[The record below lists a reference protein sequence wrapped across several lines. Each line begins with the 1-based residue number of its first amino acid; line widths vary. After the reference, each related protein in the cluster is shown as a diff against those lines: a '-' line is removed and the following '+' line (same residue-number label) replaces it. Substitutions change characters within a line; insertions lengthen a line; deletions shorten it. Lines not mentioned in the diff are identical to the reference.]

1 MSNSFIK
8 KIDKK
13 YNFKIEY
20 KLIHNK
26 ELLKSRLSEIPKSSG
41 CYLFKDI
48 DNNLLYIGKSK
59 KLRSRVSSYFNNF
72 ADLTPRLSLMV
83 RQITE
88 IEIIITDSEYEAL
101 NLESNLIKTNKPYFN
116 ILLKD
121 DKKYPYLCITWSEKY
136 PRIFI
141 TRRRRNRNNLDRYY
155 GPYVDVGL
163 LRRTLFTI
171 KKIFPLRQR
180 PRPVYKDRTCLNYS
194 IGRCP
199 GVCQEIISSDDY
211 KKIMKQVSMI
221 FQGRNDDLELFLQ
234 KKMSQFSDD
243 LDYENAAKIRDQITG
258 LRLLTESQKISI
270 PDSSINRDIFGIVS
284 EKNVA
289 SIQIFQMRSGKL
301 IGRIGY
307 SQKLNNEDE
316 NLILQRVLEEHYM
329 NVEGVEIPSEILMQY
344 NLPKQKTLEDWLTQ
358 LRKNKVKIIIPKRN
372 KKHETVE
379 MVLKNAKLELDRIL
393 NGIQDNESAVEDL
406 TQILEL
412 SEQPK
417 RIEGYDISHIQ
428 GSDPVASQV
437 VFIDGIPS
445 KQHYR
450 KYKIKDPNVFIGHSD
465 DFASIYEVI
474 YRRFRKWSR
483 FKESGGDFSILND
496 KSNSKLDNE
505 LLSDWPDL
513 IMIDGGKGQLN
524 AAIKALKELNLEEE
538 VAICSLAKK
547 NEEIFI
553 PGFTKSL
560 DTDENQKGVLL
571 LRRLRDEAHRFA
583 LSFHR
588 DKRSKRMNRSQLSQ
602 ISGLGPS
609 RIRELLEHFKS
620 IDAIRIASKE
630 ELSKVKGLGKNSV
643 NDIYAVSYTHLTLPT
658 SDLV

>member
-1 MSNSFIK
+1 MSNSSIET
-8 KIDKK
+8 IDNK

-20 KLIHNK
+20 KLINNK
-26 ELLKSRLSEIPKSSG
+26 DLLKSRLSEIPKSSG

-72 ADLTPRLSLMV
+72 SDLTPRLSLMV

-88 IEIIITDSEYEAL
+88 IEIIVTDSEYEAL

-163 LRRTLFTI
+163 LRKTLFTI

-199 GVCQEIISSDDY
+199 GVCQEVISSEDY

-221 FQGRNDDLELFLQ
+221 FQGRNDDLEIFLQ
-234 KKMSQFSDD
+234 KKMLQFSND
-243 LDYENAAKIRDQITG
+243 LDYENAAKIRDQISG
-258 LRLLTESQKISI
+258 LKLLTESQKISI

-307 SQKLNNEDE
+307 SLKFNNENE

-329 NVEGVEIPSEILMQY
+329 NVEGVEIPSEILIQY
-344 NLPKQKTLEDWLTQ
+344 NLPKQATIEDWLTE
-358 LRKNKVKIIIPKRN
+358 LRKKKVKILIPKRN

-393 NGIQDNESAVEDL
+393 NGIQDNESSIEDL
-406 TQILEL
+406 AQILEL

-450 KYKIKDPNVFIGHSD
+450 KYKIKDPNVFVGHSD

-474 YRRFRKWSR
+474 HRRFKKWSR
-483 FKESGGDFSILND
+483 FKKSGGDFSILND
-496 KSNSKLDNE
+496 KTNSKLDNE

-538 VAICSLAKK
+538 VTICSLAKK

-571 LRRLRDEAHRFA
+571 LRRVRDEAHRFA

-602 ISGLGPS
+602 IVGLGPS
-609 RIRELLEHFKS
+609 RIKELLEHFKS

-630 ELSKVKGLGKNSV
+630 ELSKVKGLGKNTA
-643 NDIYAVSYTHLTLPT
+643 DEIYDYFHEI
-658 SDLV
+658 

>member
-1 MSNSFIK
+1 MSNSSIE
-8 KIDKK
+8 KIDNK

-20 KLIHNK
+20 KLINNK

-59 KLRSRVSSYFNNF
+59 KLRSRVSSYFNNYS
-72 ADLTPRLSLMV
+72 DLTPRLSLMV

-88 IEIIITDSEYEAL
+88 IEIIVTDSEYEAL

-199 GVCQEIISSDDY
+199 GVCQEVISSDDY

-221 FQGRNDDLELFLQ
+221 FQGRNDDLEIFLQ
-234 KKMSQFSDD
+234 KKMLQFSND
-243 LDYENAAKIRDQITG
+243 LDYENAAKIRDQISG
-258 LRLLTESQKISI
+258 LKLLTESQKISI

-316 NLILQRVLEEHYM
+316 NLILQKILEEHYM
-329 NVEGVEIPSEILMQY
+329 NVEPVEIPSEILIQY
-344 NLPKQKTLEDWLTQ
+344 NLPKQATIEDWLTE
-358 LRKNKVKIIIPKRN
+358 LRKKKVKILIPKRN

-379 MVLKNAKLELDRIL
+379 MVLKNAKLELDRII
-393 NGIQDNESAVEDL
+393 NGIQDNESSIEDL
-406 TQILEL
+406 AQILEL

-437 VFIDGIPS
+437 VFIDGVPS

-474 YRRFRKWSR
+474 HRRFKKWSR
-483 FKESGGDFSILND
+483 FKKSGGDFSILND
-496 KSNSKLDNE
+496 KTNSKLDNE

-538 VAICSLAKK
+538 VTICSLAKK

-571 LRRLRDEAHRFA
+571 LRRVRDEAHRFA

-630 ELSKVKGLGKNSV
+630 DLSKVKGLGKNSV
-643 NDIYAVSYTHLTLPT
+643 NDIYEYFNEL
-658 SDLV
+658 

>member
-1 MSNSFIK
+1 MSNSSIE
-8 KIDKK
+8 KIDNK

-20 KLIHNK
+20 KLINNK

-59 KLRSRVSSYFNNF
+59 NLRSRVSSYFNNYS
-72 ADLTPRLSLMV
+72 DLTPRLSLMV

-88 IEIIITDSEYEAL
+88 IEIIVTDSEYEAL

-199 GVCQEIISSDDY
+199 GVCQEVISSDDY

-221 FQGRNDDLELFLQ
+221 FQGRNDDLEIFLQ
-234 KKMSQFSDD
+234 KKMLQFSND
-243 LDYENAAKIRDQITG
+243 LDYENAAKIRDQISG
-258 LRLLTESQKISI
+258 LKLLTESQKISI

-316 NLILQRVLEEHYM
+316 NLILQKILEEHYM
-329 NVEGVEIPSEILMQY
+329 NVEPVEIPSEILIQY
-344 NLPKQKTLEDWLTQ
+344 NLPKQATIEDWLTE
-358 LRKNKVKIIIPKRN
+358 LRKKKVKILIPKRN

-393 NGIQDNESAVEDL
+393 NGIQDNESSIEDL
-406 TQILEL
+406 AQILEL

-450 KYKIKDPNVFIGHSD
+450 KYKIKDPNVFVGHSD

-474 YRRFRKWSR
+474 HRRFKKWSR
-483 FKESGGDFSILND
+483 FKKSGGDFSILNN
-496 KSNSKLDNE
+496 KTNSKLDNE

-538 VAICSLAKK
+538 VTICSLAKK

-571 LRRLRDEAHRFA
+571 LRRVRDEAHRFA

-630 ELSKVKGLGKNSV
+630 DLSKVKGLGKNSV
-643 NDIYAVSYTHLTLPT
+643 NDIYEYFNEL
-658 SDLV
+658 

>member
-1 MSNSFIK
+1 MSNSSIE
-8 KIDKK
+8 KIDNK

-20 KLIHNK
+20 KLINNK

-59 KLRSRVSSYFNNF
+59 KLRSRVSSYFNNYS
-72 ADLTPRLSLMV
+72 DLTPRLSLMV

-88 IEIIITDSEYEAL
+88 IEIIVTDSEYEAL

-199 GVCQEIISSDDY
+199 GVCQEVISSDDY

-221 FQGRNDDLELFLQ
+221 FQGRNDDLEIFLQ
-234 KKMSQFSDD
+234 KKMLQFSND
-243 LDYENAAKIRDQITG
+243 LDYENAAKIRDQISG
-258 LRLLTESQKISI
+258 LKLLTESQKISI

-316 NLILQRVLEEHYM
+316 NLILQKILEEHYM
-329 NVEGVEIPSEILMQY
+329 NVEAVEIPSEILIQY
-344 NLPKQKTLEDWLTQ
+344 NLPKQATIEDWLTE
-358 LRKNKVKIIIPKRN
+358 LRKKKVKILIPKRN

-393 NGIQDNESAVEDL
+393 NGIQDNESSIEDL

-428 GSDPVASQV
+428 GTDPVASQV

-450 KYKIKDPNVFIGHSD
+450 KYKIKDPNIFIGHSD

-474 YRRFRKWSR
+474 HRRFRKWSR
-483 FKESGGDFSILND
+483 FKKSGGDFSILND
-496 KSNSKLDNE
+496 KTNSKLDNE

-538 VAICSLAKK
+538 VTICSLAKK

-571 LRRLRDEAHRFA
+571 LRRVRDEAHRFA

-630 ELSKVKGLGKNSV
+630 DLSKVKGLGKNSV
-643 NDIYAVSYTHLTLPT
+643 NDIYEYFNEL
-658 SDLV
+658 

>member
-1 MSNSFIK
+1 MSNSSIE
-8 KIDKK
+8 KINNK

-20 KLIHNK
+20 KLINNK

-59 KLRSRVSSYFNNF
+59 KLRSRVSSYFNNYS
-72 ADLTPRLSLMV
+72 DLTPRLSLMV

-88 IEIIITDSEYEAL
+88 IEIIVTDSEYEAL

-199 GVCQEIISSDDY
+199 GVCQEVISSDDY

-221 FQGRNDDLELFLQ
+221 FQGRNDDLEIFLQ
-234 KKMSQFSDD
+234 KKMLQFSND
-243 LDYENAAKIRDQITG
+243 LDYENAAKIRDQISG
-258 LRLLTESQKISI
+258 LKLLTESQKISI

-329 NVEGVEIPSEILMQY
+329 NVEGVEIPSEILIQY
-344 NLPKQKTLEDWLTQ
+344 NLPKQTTIEDWLTE
-358 LRKNKVKIIIPKRN
+358 LRKKKVKILIPKRN

-393 NGIQDNESAVEDL
+393 NGIQDNESSIEDL
-406 TQILEL
+406 AQILEL

-450 KYKIKDPNVFIGHSD
+450 KYKIKDPNVFVGHSD

-474 YRRFRKWSR
+474 HRRFKKWSR
-483 FKESGGDFSILND
+483 FKKSGGDFSILND
-496 KSNSKLDNE
+496 KTNSKLDNE

-538 VAICSLAKK
+538 VTICSLAKK

-571 LRRLRDEAHRFA
+571 LRRVRDEAHRFA

-630 ELSKVKGLGKNSV
+630 DLSKVKGLGKNSV
-643 NDIYAVSYTHLTLPT
+643 NDIYEYFNEL
-658 SDLV
+658 

>member
-1 MSNSFIK
+1 MSNSSNEK
-8 KIDKK
+8 KDNK

-20 KLIHNK
+20 KLINNK

-59 KLRSRVSSYFNNF
+59 KLRSRVSSYFNNYS
-72 ADLTPRLSLMV
+72 DLTPRLSLMV

-88 IEIIITDSEYEAL
+88 IEIIVTDSEYEAL

-199 GVCQEIISSDDY
+199 GVCQEVISSDDY

-221 FQGRNDDLELFLQ
+221 FQGRNDDLEIFLQ
-234 KKMSQFSDD
+234 KKMLQFSND
-243 LDYENAAKIRDQITG
+243 LDYENAAKIRDQISG
-258 LRLLTESQKISI
+258 LKLLTESQKISI

-316 NLILQRVLEEHYM
+316 NLILQKILEEHYM
-329 NVEGVEIPSEILMQY
+329 NVEPVEIPSEILIQY
-344 NLPKQKTLEDWLTQ
+344 NLPKQATIEDWLTE
-358 LRKNKVKIIIPKRN
+358 LRKKKVKILIPKRN

-393 NGIQDNESAVEDL
+393 NGIQDNESSIEDL
-406 TQILEL
+406 AQILEL

-474 YRRFRKWSR
+474 HRRFKKWSI
-483 FKESGGDFSILND
+483 FKKSGGDFSILND
-496 KSNSKLDNE
+496 KTNSKLDNE

-538 VAICSLAKK
+538 VTICSLAKK

-571 LRRLRDEAHRFA
+571 LRRVRDEAHRFA

-630 ELSKVKGLGKNSV
+630 DLSKVKGLGKNSV
-643 NDIYAVSYTHLTLPT
+643 NDIYEYFNEL
-658 SDLV
+658 

>member
-1 MSNSFIK
+1 MSNFSIET
-8 KIDKK
+8 INNK

-20 KLIHNK
+20 KLINNK

-59 KLRSRVSSYFNNF
+59 KLRSRVSSYFNNYS
-72 ADLTPRLSLMV
+72 DLTPRLSLMV

-88 IEIIITDSEYEAL
+88 IEIIVTDSEYEAL

-199 GVCQEIISSDDY
+199 GVCQEVISSDDY

-221 FQGRNDDLELFLQ
+221 FQGRNDDLEIFLQ
-234 KKMSQFSDD
+234 KKMLQFSND
-243 LDYENAAKIRDQITG
+243 LDYENAAKIRDQISG
-258 LRLLTESQKISI
+258 LKLLTESQKISI

-316 NLILQRVLEEHYM
+316 NLILQKILEEHYM
-329 NVEGVEIPSEILMQY
+329 NVEPVEIPSEILIQY
-344 NLPKQKTLEDWLTQ
+344 NLPKQATIEDWLTE
-358 LRKNKVKIIIPKRN
+358 LRKKKVKILIPKRN

-393 NGIQDNESAVEDL
+393 NGIQDNESSIEDL
-406 TQILEL
+406 AQILEL

-474 YRRFRKWSR
+474 HRRFKKWSR
-483 FKESGGDFSILND
+483 FKKSGGDFSILND
-496 KSNSKLDNE
+496 KTNSKLDNE

-538 VAICSLAKK
+538 VTICSLAKK

-571 LRRLRDEAHRFA
+571 LRRVRDEAHRFA

-630 ELSKVKGLGKNSV
+630 DLSKVKGLGKNSV
-643 NDIYAVSYTHLTLPT
+643 NDIYEYFNEL
-658 SDLV
+658 

>member
-1 MSNSFIK
+1 MSNSSIET
-8 KIDKK
+8 IDNK

-20 KLIHNK
+20 KLINNK
-26 ELLKSRLSEIPKSSG
+26 ELLKSRLSEIPKLSG

-72 ADLTPRLSLMV
+72 SDLTPRLSLMV

-88 IEIIITDSEYEAL
+88 IEIIVTDSEYEAL

-199 GVCQEIISSDDY
+199 GVCQEVISSDDY

-221 FQGRNDDLELFLQ
+221 FQGRNVDLEIFLQ
-234 KKMSQFSDD
+234 KKMLQFSND
-243 LDYENAAKIRDQITG
+243 LDYENAAKIRDQISG
-258 LRLLTESQKISI
+258 LKLLTESQKISI

-316 NLILQRVLEEHYM
+316 NLILQKILEEHYM
-329 NVEGVEIPSEILMQY
+329 NVEAVEIPSEILIQY
-344 NLPKQKTLEDWLTQ
+344 NLPKQATIEDWLTE
-358 LRKNKVKIIIPKRN
+358 LRKKKVKILIPKRN

-393 NGIQDNESAVEDL
+393 NGIQDNESSIEDL
-406 TQILEL
+406 AQILEL

-450 KYKIKDPNVFIGHSD
+450 KYKIKDPNVFVGHSD

-474 YRRFRKWSR
+474 HRRFKKWSR
-483 FKESGGDFSILND
+483 FKNSGGDFSILND
-496 KSNSKLDNE
+496 KTNSKLDNE

-538 VAICSLAKK
+538 VTICSLAKK

-560 DTDENQKGVLL
+560 ETDENQKGVLL
-571 LRRLRDEAHRFA
+571 LRRVRDEAHRFA

-630 ELSKVKGLGKNSV
+630 DLSKVKGLGKNSV
-643 NDIYAVSYTHLTLPT
+643 NDIYEYFNEL
-658 SDLV
+658 

>member
-1 MSNSFIK
+1 MSNSSIE
-8 KIDKK
+8 KINNK

-20 KLIHNK
+20 KLINNK

-72 ADLTPRLSLMV
+72 SDLTPRLSLMV

-88 IEIIITDSEYEAL
+88 IEIIVTDSEYEAL
-101 NLESNLIKTNKPYFN
+101 NLESNLIKTYKPYFN

-199 GVCQEIISSDDY
+199 GVCQEVISSDDY

-221 FQGRNDDLELFLQ
+221 FQGRNDDLEIFLQ
-234 KKMSQFSDD
+234 KKMLQFSND
-243 LDYENAAKIRDQITG
+243 LDYENAAKIRDQISG
-258 LRLLTESQKISI
+258 LKLLTESQKISI

-316 NLILQRVLEEHYM
+316 NLILQKILEEHYM
-329 NVEGVEIPSEILMQY
+329 NVEPVEIPSEILIQY
-344 NLPKQKTLEDWLTQ
+344 NLPKQATIEDWLTE
-358 LRKNKVKIIIPKRN
+358 LRKKKVKILIPKRN

-393 NGIQDNESAVEDL
+393 NGIQDNESSIEDL
-406 TQILEL
+406 AQILEL

-445 KQHYR
+445 KQDYR
-450 KYKIKDPNVFIGHSD
+450 KYKIKDPNVFVGHSD

-474 YRRFRKWSR
+474 HRRFKKWSR
-483 FKESGGDFSILND
+483 FKKSGGDFSILND
-496 KSNSKLDNE
+496 KTNSKLDNE

-538 VAICSLAKK
+538 VTICSLAKK

-571 LRRLRDEAHRFA
+571 LRRVRDEAHRFA

-630 ELSKVKGLGKNSV
+630 DLSKVKGLGKNSV
-643 NDIYAVSYTHLTLPT
+643 NDIYEYFNEL
-658 SDLV
+658 

>member
-1 MSNSFIK
+1 MTNPSTKVSTK
-8 KIDKK
+8 VLDKK

-20 KLIHNK
+20 KLIKNK
-26 ELLKSRLSEIPKSSG
+26 DLLKSRLSEIPKSSG

-59 KLRSRVSSYFNNF
+59 TLRNRVSSYFNNY
-72 ADLTPRLSLMV
+72 AELSPRLSLMV

-88 IEIIITDSEYEAL
+88 IEIIVTDSEYEAL

-121 DKKYPYLCITWSEKY
+121 DKKYPYLCITWSEQY

-141 TRRRRNRNNLDRYY
+141 TRKRRNRNNFDRYY

-163 LRRTLFTI
+163 LRKTLFII

-199 GVCQEIISSDDY
+199 GVCQEIISSEDY
-211 KKIMKQVSMI
+211 KKTMKQVSMI
-221 FQGRNDDLELFLQ
+221 FQGRNDDLEVFLER
-234 KKMSQFSDD
+234 KMNQYSND
-243 LDYENAAKIRDQITG
+243 LEFENAAKIRDQISG
-258 LRLLTESQKISI
+258 LKLLTESQKISI

-284 EKNVA
+284 ENNIS

-307 SQKLNNEDE
+307 TQKIDNCDE
-316 NLILQRVLEEHYM
+316 AEILQRVLEEHYI
-329 NVEGVEIPSEILMQY
+329 NVEGVEIPSEILLQF
-344 NLPKQKTLEDWLTQ
+344 NLPKHNTIEEWLSELRQK
-358 LRKNKVKIIIPKRN
+358 KVKLIIPKRN
-372 KKHETVE
+372 KKFETVE
-379 MVLKNAKLELDRIL
+379 MVLKNAKLELERIL
-393 NGIQDNESAVEDL
+393 NGIQDNESAIEDL

-412 SEQPK
+412 TNQPR

-428 GSDPVASQV
+428 GTDPVASQV

-445 KQHYR
+445 KQNYR
-450 KYKIKDPNVFIGHSD
+450 KYKIKDPNIFIGHSD

-474 YRRFRKWSR
+474 YRRFKKWSK
-483 FKESGGDFSILND
+483 FKIEGGDISSLQDKKKSTLEND
-496 KSNSKLDNE
+496 
-505 LLSDWPDL
+505 LLTDWPDL

-524 AAIKALKELNLEEE
+524 AALKALTQLDLHEE
-538 VAICSLAKK
+538 VNICSLAKK

-553 PGFTKSL
+553 PGFSKSL
-560 DTDENQKGVLL
+560 DTDQNQKGLLL
-571 LRRLRDEAHRFA
+571 LRRVRDEAHRFA

-588 DKRSKRMNRSQLSQ
+588 NKRSTRMNRSQLSQ
-602 ISGLGPS
+602 IPGLGPS
-609 RIRELLEHFKS
+609 RIKDLLEHFNS
-620 IDAIRIASKE
+620 IDAIRIASRE
-630 ELSKVKGLGKNSV
+630 ELSKVKGLGMHSA
-643 NDIYAVSYTHLTLPT
+643 NDIYNYFNEL
-658 SDLV
+658 

>member
-1 MSNSFIK
+1 MSNSSIE
-8 KIDKK
+8 KINNK

-20 KLIHNK
+20 KLINNK

-59 KLRSRVSSYFNNF
+59 KLRSRVSSYFNNYS
-72 ADLTPRLSLMV
+72 DLTPRLSLMV

-88 IEIIITDSEYEAL
+88 IEIIVTDSEYEAL

-180 PRPVYKDRTCLNYS
+180 PRPVYKDKTCLNYS

-199 GVCQEIISSDDY
+199 GVCQEVISSDDY

-221 FQGRNDDLELFLQ
+221 FQGRNDDLEIFLQ
-234 KKMSQFSDD
+234 KKMLQFSND
-243 LDYENAAKIRDQITG
+243 LDYENAAKIRDQISG
-258 LRLLTESQKISI
+258 LKLLTESQKISI

-316 NLILQRVLEEHYM
+316 NLILQKILEEHYM
-329 NVEGVEIPSEILMQY
+329 NVEPVEIPSEILIQY
-344 NLPKQKTLEDWLTQ
+344 NLPKQATIEDWLTE
-358 LRKNKVKIIIPKRN
+358 LRKKKVKIIIPKRN

-393 NGIQDNESAVEDL
+393 NGIQDNESSIEDL
-406 TQILEL
+406 AQILEL

-450 KYKIKDPNVFIGHSD
+450 KYKIKDPNVFVGHSD

-474 YRRFRKWSR
+474 HRRFKKWSR
-483 FKESGGDFSILND
+483 FKKSGGDFSILND
-496 KSNSKLDNE
+496 KTNSKLDNE

-538 VAICSLAKK
+538 VTICSLAKK

-571 LRRLRDEAHRFA
+571 LRRVRDEAHRFA

-630 ELSKVKGLGKNSV
+630 DLSKVKGLGKNSV
-643 NDIYAVSYTHLTLPT
+643 NDIYEYFNEL
-658 SDLV
+658 

>member
-1 MSNSFIK
+1 MSNSSIE
-8 KIDKK
+8 KINNK

-20 KLIHNK
+20 KLINNK

-59 KLRSRVSSYFNNF
+59 KLRSRVSSYFNNYS
-72 ADLTPRLSLMV
+72 DLTPRLSLMV

-88 IEIIITDSEYEAL
+88 IEIIVTDSEYEAL

-199 GVCQEIISSDDY
+199 GVCQEVISSDDY

-221 FQGRNDDLELFLQ
+221 FQGRNDDLEIFLQ
-234 KKMSQFSDD
+234 KKMLQFSND
-243 LDYENAAKIRDQITG
+243 LDYENAAKIRDQISG
-258 LRLLTESQKISI
+258 LKLLTESQKISI

-316 NLILQRVLEEHYM
+316 NLILQKILEEHYM
-329 NVEGVEIPSEILMQY
+329 NVEPVEIPSEILIQY
-344 NLPKQKTLEDWLTQ
+344 NLPKQATIEDWLTE
-358 LRKNKVKIIIPKRN
+358 LRKKKVKILIPKRN

-379 MVLKNAKLELDRIL
+379 MVLKNAKLELDRII
-393 NGIQDNESAVEDL
+393 NGIQDNESSIEDL
-406 TQILEL
+406 AQILEL

-437 VFIDGIPS
+437 VFIDGVPS

-474 YRRFRKWSR
+474 QRRFKKWSR

-496 KSNSKLDNE
+496 KTNSKLDNE

-538 VAICSLAKK
+538 VTICSLAKK

-571 LRRLRDEAHRFA
+571 LRRVRDEAHRFA

-630 ELSKVKGLGKNSV
+630 DLSKVKGLGKNSV
-643 NDIYAVSYTHLTLPT
+643 NDIYEYFNEL
-658 SDLV
+658 

>member
-1 MSNSFIK
+1 MSNSSIE
-8 KIDKK
+8 KINNN

-20 KLIHNK
+20 KLINNK

-59 KLRSRVSSYFNNF
+59 KLRSRVSSYFNNYS
-72 ADLTPRLSLMV
+72 DLTPRLSLMV

-88 IEIIITDSEYEAL
+88 IEIIVTDSEYEAL

-155 GPYVDVGL
+155 GPYVDVGV
-163 LRRTLFTI
+163 LRRTLFSI

-199 GVCQEIISSDDY
+199 GVCQEVISSDDY

-221 FQGRNDDLELFLQ
+221 FQGRNDDLEIFLQ
-234 KKMSQFSDD
+234 KKMLQFSNE
-243 LDYENAAKIRDQITG
+243 LDYENAAKIRDQISG
-258 LRLLTESQKISI
+258 LKLLTESQKISI

-307 SQKLNNEDE
+307 SQILNNEDE
-316 NLILQRVLEEHYM
+316 NLILQKILEEHYM
-329 NVEGVEIPSEILMQY
+329 NVEAVEIPSEILIQY
-344 NLPKQKTLEDWLTQ
+344 NLPKQATIEDWLTE
-358 LRKNKVKIIIPKRN
+358 LRKKKVKILIPKRN

-393 NGIQDNESAVEDL
+393 NGIQDNESSIEDL
-406 TQILEL
+406 AQILEL

-450 KYKIKDPNVFIGHSD
+450 KYKIKDPNVFVGHSD

-474 YRRFRKWSR
+474 HRRFKKWSI
-483 FKESGGDFSILND
+483 FKKSGGNFSILND
-496 KSNSKLDNE
+496 KTNSKLDNE

-538 VAICSLAKK
+538 VTICSLAKK
-547 NEEIFI
+547 NEEICI

-571 LRRLRDEAHRFA
+571 LRRIRDEAHRFA

-630 ELSKVKGLGKNSV
+630 DLSKVKGLGKNSA
-643 NDIYAVSYTHLTLPT
+643 NDIYEYFNEL
-658 SDLV
+658 

>member
-1 MSNSFIK
+1 MSNSSIET
-8 KIDKK
+8 IDNK

-20 KLIHNK
+20 KLINNK

-72 ADLTPRLSLMV
+72 SDLTPRLSLMV

-88 IEIIITDSEYEAL
+88 IEIIVTDSEYEAL

-199 GVCQEIISSDDY
+199 GVCQEVISSDDY

-221 FQGRNDDLELFLQ
+221 FQGRNDDLEIFLQ
-234 KKMSQFSDD
+234 KKMLQFSND
-243 LDYENAAKIRDQITG
+243 LDYENAAKIRDQISG
-258 LRLLTESQKISI
+258 LKLLTESQKISI

-301 IGRIGY
+301 IGRIAY

-316 NLILQRVLEEHYM
+316 DLILQKILEEHYM
-329 NVEGVEIPSEILMQY
+329 NVEAVEIPSEILIQY
-344 NLPKQKTLEDWLTQ
+344 NLPKQATIEDWLTE
-358 LRKNKVKIIIPKRN
+358 LRKKKVKILIPKRN

-393 NGIQDNESAVEDL
+393 NGIQDNESSIEDL
-406 TQILEL
+406 AQILEL

-445 KQHYR
+445 KHHYR
-450 KYKIKDPNVFIGHSD
+450 KYKIKDPNVFVGHSD

-474 YRRFRKWSR
+474 HRRFKKWSR
-483 FKESGGDFSILND
+483 FKKSGGDFSILND
-496 KSNSKLDNE
+496 KTNSKLDNE

-538 VAICSLAKK
+538 VTICSLAKK

-571 LRRLRDEAHRFA
+571 LRRVRDEAHRFA

-609 RIRELLEHFKS
+609 RIRELLKHFKS
-620 IDAIRIASKE
+620 IEAIRIASKE
-630 ELSKVKGLGKNSV
+630 DLSKVKGLGKNSV
-643 NDIYAVSYTHLTLPT
+643 NDIYEYFNEL
-658 SDLV
+658 

>member
-1 MSNSFIK
+1 MSNFSIETLNN
-8 KIDKK
+8 K

-20 KLIHNK
+20 KLINNK

-59 KLRSRVSSYFNNF
+59 KLRSRVSSYFNNYS
-72 ADLTPRLSLMV
+72 DLTPRLSLMV

-88 IEIIITDSEYEAL
+88 IEIIVTDSEYEAL

-199 GVCQEIISSDDY
+199 GVCQEVISSDDY

-221 FQGRNDDLELFLQ
+221 FQGRNDDLEIFLQ
-234 KKMSQFSDD
+234 KKMLQFSND
-243 LDYENAAKIRDQITG
+243 LDYENAAKIRDQISG
-258 LRLLTESQKISI
+258 LKLLTESQKISI

-316 NLILQRVLEEHYM
+316 NLILQKILEEHYM
-329 NVEGVEIPSEILMQY
+329 NVEPVEIPSEILIQY
-344 NLPKQKTLEDWLTQ
+344 NLPKQATIEDWLTE
-358 LRKNKVKIIIPKRN
+358 LRKKKVKILIPKRN

-393 NGIQDNESAVEDL
+393 NGIQDNESSIEDL
-406 TQILEL
+406 AQILEL

-450 KYKIKDPNVFIGHSD
+450 KYKIKDPNVFVGHSD

-474 YRRFRKWSR
+474 HRRFKKWSR
-483 FKESGGDFSILND
+483 FKKSGGDFSILND
-496 KSNSKLDNE
+496 KTNSKLDNE

-538 VAICSLAKK
+538 VTICSLAKK

-571 LRRLRDEAHRFA
+571 LRRVRDEAHRFA

-630 ELSKVKGLGKNSV
+630 DLSKVKGLGKNSV
-643 NDIYAVSYTHLTLPT
+643 NDIYEYFNEL
-658 SDLV
+658 

>member
-1 MSNSFIK
+1 MSNSSIE
-8 KIDKK
+8 KINNK

-20 KLIHNK
+20 KLINNK

-59 KLRSRVSSYFNNF
+59 KLRSRVSSYFNNYS
-72 ADLTPRLSLMV
+72 DLTPRLSLMV

-88 IEIIITDSEYEAL
+88 IEIIVTDSEYEAL

-199 GVCQEIISSDDY
+199 GVCQEVISSDDY

-221 FQGRNDDLELFLQ
+221 FQGRNDDLEIFLQ
-234 KKMSQFSDD
+234 KKMLQFSND
-243 LDYENAAKIRDQITG
+243 LDYENAAKIRDQISG
-258 LRLLTESQKISI
+258 LKLLTESQKISI

-316 NLILQRVLEEHYM
+316 NLILQKILEEHYM
-329 NVEGVEIPSEILMQY
+329 NVEPVEIPSEILIQY
-344 NLPKQKTLEDWLTQ
+344 NLPKQATIEDWLTD
-358 LRKNKVKIIIPKRN
+358 LRKKKVKILIPKRN

-393 NGIQDNESAVEDL
+393 NGIQDNESSIEDL
-406 TQILEL
+406 AQILEL

-474 YRRFRKWSR
+474 HRRFKKWSR
-483 FKESGGDFSILND
+483 FKKSGGDFSILND
-496 KSNSKLDNE
+496 KTNSKLDNE

-538 VAICSLAKK
+538 VTICSLAKK

-571 LRRLRDEAHRFA
+571 LRRVRDEAHRFA

-630 ELSKVKGLGKNSV
+630 DLSKVKGLGKNSV
-643 NDIYAVSYTHLTLPT
+643 NDIYEYFNEL
-658 SDLV
+658 

>member
-1 MSNSFIK
+1 MSNSSIE
-8 KIDKK
+8 KINNK

-20 KLIHNK
+20 KLINNQ

-59 KLRSRVSSYFNNF
+59 KLRSRVSSYFNNYS
-72 ADLTPRLSLMV
+72 DLTPRLSLMV

-88 IEIIITDSEYEAL
+88 IEIIVTDSEYEAL

-199 GVCQEIISSDDY
+199 GVCQEVISSDDY

-221 FQGRNDDLELFLQ
+221 FQGRNDDLEIFLQ
-234 KKMSQFSDD
+234 KKMLQFSND
-243 LDYENAAKIRDQITG
+243 LDYENAAKIRDQISG
-258 LRLLTESQKISI
+258 LKLLTESQKISI

-316 NLILQRVLEEHYM
+316 NLILQKILEEHYM
-329 NVEGVEIPSEILMQY
+329 NVEPVEIPSEILIQY
-344 NLPKQKTLEDWLTQ
+344 NLPKQATIEDWLTE
-358 LRKNKVKIIIPKRN
+358 LRKKKVKILIPKRN

-393 NGIQDNESAVEDL
+393 NGIQDNESSIEDL
-406 TQILEL
+406 AQILEL

-450 KYKIKDPNVFIGHSD
+450 KYKIKDPNVFVGHSD

-474 YRRFRKWSR
+474 HRRFKKWSR
-483 FKESGGDFSILND
+483 FKKSGGDFSILND
-496 KSNSKLDNE
+496 KTNSKLDNE

-538 VAICSLAKK
+538 VTICSLAKK

-571 LRRLRDEAHRFA
+571 LRRVRDEAHRFA

-630 ELSKVKGLGKNSV
+630 DLSKVKGLGKNSV
-643 NDIYAVSYTHLTLPT
+643 NDIYEYFNEL
-658 SDLV
+658 

>member
-1 MSNSFIK
+1 MSNSSIE
-8 KIDKK
+8 KINNK

-20 KLIHNK
+20 KLINNK

-59 KLRSRVSSYFNNF
+59 KLRSRVSSYFNNYS
-72 ADLTPRLSLMV
+72 DLTPRLNLMV

-88 IEIIITDSEYEAL
+88 IEIIVTDSEYEAL

-180 PRPVYKDRTCLNYS
+180 PRPVYNDRTCLNYS

-199 GVCQEIISSDDY
+199 GVCQEVISSDDY

-221 FQGRNDDLELFLQ
+221 FQGRNDDLEIFLQ
-234 KKMSQFSDD
+234 KKMLQFSND
-243 LDYENAAKIRDQITG
+243 LDYENAAKIRDQISG
-258 LRLLTESQKISI
+258 LKLLTESQKISI

-316 NLILQRVLEEHYM
+316 NLILQKILEEHYM
-329 NVEGVEIPSEILMQY
+329 NVEPVEIPSEILIQY
-344 NLPKQKTLEDWLTQ
+344 NLPKQLTIEDWLTE
-358 LRKNKVKIIIPKRN
+358 LRKKKVKILIPKRN

-393 NGIQDNESAVEDL
+393 NGIQDNESSIEDL
-406 TQILEL
+406 AQILEL

-437 VFIDGIPS
+437 VFIDGMPS

-450 KYKIKDPNVFIGHSD
+450 KYKIKDPNVVIGHSD

-474 YRRFRKWSR
+474 HRRFKKWSR
-483 FKESGGDFSILND
+483 FKKSGGDFSILND
-496 KSNSKLDNE
+496 KTNSKLDNE

-538 VAICSLAKK
+538 VTICSLAKK

-571 LRRLRDEAHRFA
+571 LRRVRDEAHRFA

-630 ELSKVKGLGKNSV
+630 DLSKVKGLGKNSV
-643 NDIYAVSYTHLTLPT
+643 NDIYEYFNEL
-658 SDLV
+658 

>member
-1 MSNSFIK
+1 MSNSSIE
-8 KIDKK
+8 KIDNK

-20 KLIHNK
+20 KLINNK
-26 ELLKSRLSEIPKSSG
+26 DLLKSRLSEIPKSSG

-59 KLRSRVSSYFNNF
+59 KLRSRVSSYFNNYS
-72 ADLTPRLSLMV
+72 DLTPRLSLMV

-88 IEIIITDSEYEAL
+88 IEIIVTDSEYEAL

-199 GVCQEIISSDDY
+199 GVCQEVISSDDY

-221 FQGRNDDLELFLQ
+221 FQGRNDDLEIFLQ
-234 KKMSQFSDD
+234 KKMLQFSND
-243 LDYENAAKIRDQITG
+243 LDYENAAKIRDQISG
-258 LRLLTESQKISI
+258 LKLLTESQKISI

-316 NLILQRVLEEHYM
+316 NLILQKILEEHYM
-329 NVEGVEIPSEILMQY
+329 NVEAVEIPSEILIQY
-344 NLPKQKTLEDWLTQ
+344 NLPKQATIEDWLTE
-358 LRKNKVKIIIPKRN
+358 LRKKKVKILIPKRN

-393 NGIQDNESAVEDL
+393 NGIQDNESSIEDL
-406 TQILEL
+406 AQILEL

-474 YRRFRKWSR
+474 HRRFRKWSR
-483 FKESGGDFSILND
+483 FKKSGGDFSILND
-496 KSNSKLDNE
+496 KTNSKLDNE

-538 VAICSLAKK
+538 VTICSLAKK

-553 PGFTKSL
+553 PGFSKSL

-571 LRRLRDEAHRFA
+571 LRRVRDEAHRFA

-630 ELSKVKGLGKNSV
+630 DLSKVKGLGKNSV
-643 NDIYAVSYTHLTLPT
+643 NDIYEYFNEL
-658 SDLV
+658 

>member
-1 MSNSFIK
+1 MTNPSTKVSTK
-8 KIDKK
+8 VLDKK

-20 KLIHNK
+20 KLIKNK
-26 ELLKSRLSEIPKSSG
+26 DLLKSRLSEIPKSSG

-59 KLRSRVSSYFNNF
+59 TLRNRVSSYFNNY
-72 ADLTPRLSLMV
+72 AELSPRLSLMV

-88 IEIIITDSEYEAL
+88 IEIIVTDSEYEAL

-121 DKKYPYLCITWSEKY
+121 DKKYPYLCITWSEQY

-141 TRRRRNRNNLDRYY
+141 TRKRRNRNNFDRYY

-163 LRRTLFTI
+163 LRKTLFII

-199 GVCQEIISSDDY
+199 GVCQEIISSEDY
-211 KKIMKQVSMI
+211 KKTMKQVSMI
-221 FQGRNDDLELFLQ
+221 FQGRNDDLEVFLER
-234 KKMSQFSDD
+234 KMNQYSND
-243 LDYENAAKIRDQITG
+243 LEFENAAKIRDQISG
-258 LRLLTESQKISI
+258 LKLLTESQKISI

-284 EKNVA
+284 ENNIS

-307 SQKLNNEDE
+307 TQKIDNSDE
-316 NLILQRVLEEHYM
+316 TEILQRVLEEHYI
-329 NVEGVEIPSEILMQY
+329 NVEGVEIPSEILLQF
-344 NLPKQKTLEDWLTQ
+344 NLPKHNTIEEWLSELRQK
-358 LRKNKVKIIIPKRN
+358 KVKLIIPKRN
-372 KKHETVE
+372 KKFETVE
-379 MVLKNAKLELDRIL
+379 MVLKNAKLELERIL
-393 NGIQDNESAVEDL
+393 NGIQDNESAIEDL

-412 SEQPK
+412 TNQPR

-428 GSDPVASQV
+428 GTDPVASQV

-445 KQHYR
+445 KQNYR
-450 KYKIKDPNVFIGHSD
+450 KYKIKDPNIFIGHSD

-474 YRRFRKWSR
+474 YRRFKKWSK
-483 FKESGGDFSILND
+483 FKIDGGDISSLQDKKKSALEND
-496 KSNSKLDNE
+496 
-505 LLSDWPDL
+505 LLTDWPDL

-524 AAIKALKELNLEEE
+524 AALKALTQLDLHEE
-538 VAICSLAKK
+538 VNICSLAKK

-553 PGFTKSL
+553 PGFSKSL
-560 DTDENQKGVLL
+560 DTDQNQKGLLL
-571 LRRLRDEAHRFA
+571 LRRVRDEAHRFA

-588 DKRSKRMNRSQLSQ
+588 NKRSTRMNRSQLSQ
-602 ISGLGPS
+602 IPGLGPS
-609 RIRELLEHFKS
+609 RIKDLLEHFNS
-620 IDAIRIASKE
+620 IDAIRIASRE
-630 ELSKVKGLGKNSV
+630 ELSKVKGLGMHSA
-643 NDIYAVSYTHLTLPT
+643 NDIYNYFNEL
-658 SDLV
+658 

>member
-1 MSNSFIK
+1 MINSSIET
-8 KIDKK
+8 IDNK

-20 KLIHNK
+20 KLINNK

-59 KLRSRVSSYFNNF
+59 KLRSRVSSYFNNYS
-72 ADLTPRLSLMV
+72 DLTPRLSLMV

-88 IEIIITDSEYEAL
+88 IEIIVTDSEYEAL

-163 LRRTLFTI
+163 LRKTLFTI

-199 GVCQEIISSDDY
+199 GVCQEVISSDDY

-221 FQGRNDDLELFLQ
+221 FQGRNDDLEIFLQ
-234 KKMSQFSDD
+234 KKMLQFSND
-243 LDYENAAKIRDQITG
+243 LDYENAAKIRDQISG
-258 LRLLTESQKISI
+258 LKLLTESQKISI

-284 EKNVA
+284 EKNIA

-316 NLILQRVLEEHYM
+316 NLILQKVLEEHYM
-329 NVEGVEIPSEILMQY
+329 NVEAVEIPSEILIQY
-344 NLPKQKTLEDWLTQ
+344 NLPKQATIEDWLTE
-358 LRKNKVKIIIPKRN
+358 LRKKKVKILIPKRN

-393 NGIQDNESAVEDL
+393 NGIQDNESSIEDL
-406 TQILEL
+406 AQILEL

-450 KYKIKDPNVFIGHSD
+450 KYKIKDPNVFVGHSD

-474 YRRFRKWSR
+474 HRRFKKWSR
-483 FKESGGDFSILND
+483 FKKSGGDFSILND
-496 KSNSKLDNE
+496 KTNSKLDNE

-538 VAICSLAKK
+538 VTICSLAKK

-571 LRRLRDEAHRFA
+571 LRRVRDEAHRFA

-620 IDAIRIASKE
+620 VDAIRIASKE
-630 ELSKVKGLGKNSV
+630 DLSKVKGLGKNSA
-643 NDIYAVSYTHLTLPT
+643 NDIYEYFNEL
-658 SDLV
+658 

>member
-1 MSNSFIK
+1 MSNSSIE
-8 KIDKK
+8 KINNK

-20 KLIHNK
+20 KLINNK

-59 KLRSRVSSYFNNF
+59 KLRSRVSSYFNNYS
-72 ADLTPRLSLMV
+72 DLTPRLSLMV

-88 IEIIITDSEYEAL
+88 IEIIVTDSEYEAL

-199 GVCQEIISSDDY
+199 GVCQEVISSDDY

-221 FQGRNDDLELFLQ
+221 FQGRNDDLEIFLQ
-234 KKMSQFSDD
+234 KKMMQFSND
-243 LDYENAAKIRDQITG
+243 LDYENAAKIRDQISG
-258 LRLLTESQKISI
+258 LKLLTESQKISI

-316 NLILQRVLEEHYM
+316 NLILQKILEEHYM
-329 NVEGVEIPSEILMQY
+329 NVEAVEIPSEILIQY
-344 NLPKQKTLEDWLTQ
+344 NLPKQATIEDWLTE
-358 LRKNKVKIIIPKRN
+358 LRKKKVKILIPKRN

-393 NGIQDNESAVEDL
+393 NGIQDNESSIEDL
-406 TQILEL
+406 AQILEL

-450 KYKIKDPNVFIGHSD
+450 KYKIKDPNVFVGHSD

-474 YRRFRKWSR
+474 HRRFKKWSR
-483 FKESGGDFSILND
+483 FKKSGGDFSILND
-496 KSNSKLDNE
+496 KTNSKLDNE

-538 VAICSLAKK
+538 VTICSLAKK

-571 LRRLRDEAHRFA
+571 LRRVRDEAHRFA

-630 ELSKVKGLGKNSV
+630 DLSKVKGLGKNSV
-643 NDIYAVSYTHLTLPT
+643 NDIYEYFNEL
-658 SDLV
+658 

>member
-1 MSNSFIK
+1 MSNSSIE
-8 KIDKK
+8 KINNK

-20 KLIHNK
+20 KLINNK

-59 KLRSRVSSYFNNF
+59 KLRSRVSSYFNNYS
-72 ADLTPRLSLMV
+72 DLTPRLSLMV

-88 IEIIITDSEYEAL
+88 IEIIVTDSEYEAL

-199 GVCQEIISSDDY
+199 GVCQEVISSDDY

-221 FQGRNDDLELFLQ
+221 FQGRNDDLEIFLQ
-234 KKMSQFSDD
+234 KKMLQFSND
-243 LDYENAAKIRDQITG
+243 LDYENAAKIRDQISG
-258 LRLLTESQKISI
+258 LKLLTESQKISI

-307 SQKLNNEDE
+307 SQKLNSEDE
-316 NLILQRVLEEHYM
+316 NLILQKILEEHYM
-329 NVEGVEIPSEILMQY
+329 NVEPVEIPSEILIQY
-344 NLPKQKTLEDWLTQ
+344 NLPKQATIEDWLTE
-358 LRKNKVKIIIPKRN
+358 LRKKKVKILIPKRN

-393 NGIQDNESAVEDL
+393 NGIQDNESSIEDL
-406 TQILEL
+406 AQILEL

-450 KYKIKDPNVFIGHSD
+450 KYKIKDPNVFVGHSD

-474 YRRFRKWSR
+474 HRRFKKWSR
-483 FKESGGDFSILND
+483 FKKSGGDFSILND
-496 KSNSKLDNE
+496 KTNSKLDNE

-538 VAICSLAKK
+538 VTICSLAKK

-571 LRRLRDEAHRFA
+571 LRRVRDEAHRFA

-630 ELSKVKGLGKNSV
+630 DLSKVKGLGKNSV
-643 NDIYAVSYTHLTLPT
+643 NDIYEYFNEL
-658 SDLV
+658 

>member
-1 MSNSFIK
+1 MTNPSTKVSTK
-8 KIDKK
+8 VLDKK

-20 KLIHNK
+20 KLIKNK
-26 ELLKSRLSEIPKSSG
+26 DLLKSRLSEIPKSSG

-59 KLRSRVSSYFNNF
+59 TLRNRVSSYFNNY
-72 ADLTPRLSLMV
+72 AELSPRLSLMV

-88 IEIIITDSEYEAL
+88 IEIIVTDSEYEAL

-121 DKKYPYLCITWSEKY
+121 DKKYPYLCITWSEQY

-141 TRRRRNRNNLDRYY
+141 TRKRRNRNNFDRYY

-163 LRRTLFTI
+163 LRKTLFII

-199 GVCQEIISSDDY
+199 GVCQEIISSEDY
-211 KKIMKQVSMI
+211 KKTMKQVSMI
-221 FQGRNDDLELFLQ
+221 FQGRNDDLEVFLER
-234 KKMSQFSDD
+234 KMNQYSND
-243 LDYENAAKIRDQITG
+243 LEFENAAKVRDQISG
-258 LRLLTESQKISI
+258 LKLLTESQKISI

-284 EKNVA
+284 ENNIS

-307 SQKLNNEDE
+307 TQKIDNSDE
-316 NLILQRVLEEHYM
+316 TEILQRVLEVHYI
-329 NVEGVEIPSEILMQY
+329 NVEGVEIPSEILLQF
-344 NLPKQKTLEDWLTQ
+344 NLPKHNTIEEWLSELRQK
-358 LRKNKVKIIIPKRN
+358 KVKLIIPKRN
-372 KKHETVE
+372 KKFETVE
-379 MVLKNAKLELDRIL
+379 MVLKNAKLELERIL
-393 NGIQDNESAVEDL
+393 NGIQDNESAIEDL

-412 SEQPK
+412 TNQPR

-428 GSDPVASQV
+428 GTDPVASQV

-445 KQHYR
+445 KQNYR
-450 KYKIKDPNVFIGHSD
+450 KYKIKDPNIFIGHSD

-474 YRRFRKWSR
+474 YRRFKKWSK
-483 FKESGGDFSILND
+483 FKIEGGDISSLQDKKKSTLEND
-496 KSNSKLDNE
+496 
-505 LLSDWPDL
+505 LLTDWPDL

-524 AAIKALKELNLEEE
+524 AALKALTQLDLHEE
-538 VAICSLAKK
+538 VNICSLAKK

-553 PGFTKSL
+553 PGFSKSL
-560 DTDENQKGVLL
+560 DTDQNQKGLLL
-571 LRRLRDEAHRFA
+571 LRRVRDEAHRFA

-588 DKRSKRMNRSQLSQ
+588 NKRSTRMNRSQLSQ
-602 ISGLGPS
+602 IPGLGPS
-609 RIRELLEHFKS
+609 RIKDLLEHFNS
-620 IDAIRIASKE
+620 IDAIRIASRE
-630 ELSKVKGLGKNSV
+630 ELSKVKGLGMHSA
-643 NDIYAVSYTHLTLPT
+643 NDIYNYFNEL
-658 SDLV
+658 

>member
-1 MSNSFIK
+1 MSNSSIE
-8 KIDKK
+8 KINNK

-20 KLIHNK
+20 KLINNK

-59 KLRSRVSSYFNNF
+59 KLRSRVSSYFNNYS
-72 ADLTPRLSLMV
+72 DLTPRLSLMV

-88 IEIIITDSEYEAL
+88 IEIIVTDSEYEAL

-199 GVCQEIISSDDY
+199 GVCQEVISSDDY

-221 FQGRNDDLELFLQ
+221 FQGRNDDLEIFLQ
-234 KKMSQFSDD
+234 KKMLQFSND
-243 LDYENAAKIRDQITG
+243 LDYENAAKIRDQISG
-258 LRLLTESQKISI
+258 LKLLTESQKISI

-329 NVEGVEIPSEILMQY
+329 NVEGVEIPSEILIQY
-344 NLPKQKTLEDWLTQ
+344 KLPKQTTIEDWLTE
-358 LRKNKVKIIIPKRN
+358 LRKKKVKIIIPKRN

-393 NGIQDNESAVEDL
+393 NGIQDNESSIEDL
-406 TQILEL
+406 AQILEL

-474 YRRFRKWSR
+474 QRRFKKWSR

-496 KSNSKLDNE
+496 KTNSKLDNE

-538 VAICSLAKK
+538 VTICSLAKK

-571 LRRLRDEAHRFA
+571 LRRVRDEAHRFA

-630 ELSKVKGLGKNSV
+630 DLSKVKGLGKNSV
-643 NDIYAVSYTHLTLPT
+643 NDIYEYFNEL
-658 SDLV
+658 

>member
-1 MSNSFIK
+1 MSNPSIK
-8 KIDKK
+8 KIDNK

-20 KLIHNK
+20 KLINNK

-59 KLRSRVSSYFNNF
+59 TLRSRVSSYFNNF
-72 ADLTPRLSLMV
+72 LDLTPRLNLMV

-101 NLESNLIKTNKPYFN
+101 NLESNLIKANKPYFN

-141 TRRRRNRNNLDRYY
+141 TRRRRNRNKLDRYY
-155 GPYVDVGL
+155 GPYVDVGV
-163 LRRTLFTI
+163 LRKTLFTI

-199 GVCQEIISSDDY
+199 GVCQEIISSEDY
-211 KKIMKQVSMI
+211 KKTMKQVSMI
-221 FQGRNDDLELFLQ
+221 FQGRNDDLEVFLE
-234 KKMSQFSDD
+234 KKMFQYSND
-243 LDYENAAKIRDQITG
+243 LDYENAAKVRDQISG
-258 LRLLTESQKISI
+258 LKLLTESQKISI
-270 PDSSINRDIFGIVS
+270 PDSSVNRDIFGIVS
-284 EKNVA
+284 EKNLA

-307 SQKLNNEDE
+307 SQKLNNQDE
-316 NLILQRVLEEHYM
+316 ILILQRVLEEHYM
-329 NVEGVEIPSEILMQY
+329 NVEGVEIPSEILLQQK
-344 NLPKQKTLEDWLTQ
+344 LPKQTPIEDWLTE
-358 LRKNKVKIIIPKRN
+358 LRKKKVKLIIPKRN
-372 KKHETVE
+372 KKYATVE

-393 NGIQDNESAVEDL
+393 NGIQDNELAIEDL
-406 TQILEL
+406 TQILDL
-412 SEQPK
+412 NDQPK

-428 GSDPVASQV
+428 GTDPVASQV

-445 KQHYR
+445 KQNYR
-450 KYKIKDPNVFIGHSD
+450 KYKINDSNVFIGHSD

-474 YRRFRKWSR
+474 LRRFRKWSR
-483 FKESGGDFSILND
+483 FKNNGGDFSIFRD
-496 KSNSKLDNE
+496 KKNSKLRNE
-505 LLSDWPDL
+505 LFSDWPDL

-524 AAIKALKELNLEEE
+524 AAIKALIELNLEEE
-538 VAICSLAKK
+538 VTICSLAKK

-553 PGFTKSL
+553 PGVSKPL
-560 DTDENQKGVLL
+560 NTDQNQKGVLL
-571 LRRLRDEAHRFA
+571 LRRIRDEAHRFA

-602 ISGLGPS
+602 IVGLGPS
-609 RIRELLEHFKS
+609 RIKELLQHFKS

-630 ELSKVKGLGKNSV
+630 ELSKVKGLGKNTA
-643 NDIYAVSYTHLTLPT
+643 DEIYDYFHEI
-658 SDLV
+658 

>member
-1 MSNSFIK
+1 MSNSYIE
-8 KIDKK
+8 KINNK

-20 KLIHNK
+20 KLINNK

-59 KLRSRVSSYFNNF
+59 KLRSRVSSYFNNYS
-72 ADLTPRLSLMV
+72 DLTPRLSLMV

-88 IEIIITDSEYEAL
+88 IEIIVTDSEYEAL

-199 GVCQEIISSDDY
+199 GVCQEVITSDDY

-221 FQGRNDDLELFLQ
+221 FQGRNDDLDKFLQ
-234 KKMSQFSDD
+234 KKMQQFSNE
-243 LDYENAAKIRDQITG
+243 LDYENAAKIRDQISG
-258 LRLLTESQKISI
+258 LKLLTESQKISI

-316 NLILQRVLEEHYM
+316 NLILQRILEEHYM
-329 NVEGVEIPSEILMQY
+329 NVEPVEIPSEILIQY
-344 NLPKQKTLEDWLTQ
+344 NLPKQATIEDWLTE
-358 LRKNKVKIIIPKRN
+358 LRKKKVKILIPKRN

-393 NGIQDNESAVEDL
+393 NGIQDNESSIEDL
-406 TQILEL
+406 AQILEL

-474 YRRFRKWSR
+474 HRRFKKWSR
-483 FKESGGDFSILND
+483 FKKSGGDFSILND
-496 KSNSKLDNE
+496 KTNSKLDNE

-538 VAICSLAKK
+538 VTICSLAKK

-571 LRRLRDEAHRFA
+571 LRRVRDEAHRFA

-630 ELSKVKGLGKNSV
+630 DLSKVKGLGKNSV
-643 NDIYAVSYTHLTLPT
+643 NDIYEYFNEL
-658 SDLV
+658 

>member
-1 MSNSFIK
+1 MTNPSTKVSTK
-8 KIDKK
+8 VLDKK

-20 KLIHNK
+20 KLIKNK
-26 ELLKSRLSEIPKSSG
+26 DLLKSRLSEIPKSSG

-59 KLRSRVSSYFNNF
+59 TLRNRVSSYFNNY
-72 ADLTPRLSLMV
+72 AELSPRLSLMV

-88 IEIIITDSEYEAL
+88 IEIIVTDSEYEAL

-121 DKKYPYLCITWSEKY
+121 DKKYPYLCITWSEQY

-141 TRRRRNRNNLDRYY
+141 TRKRRNRNNFDRYY

-163 LRRTLFTI
+163 LRKTLFII

-199 GVCQEIISSDDY
+199 GVCQEIISSEDY
-211 KKIMKQVSMI
+211 KKTMKQVSMI
-221 FQGRNDDLELFLQ
+221 FQGRNDDLEVFLER
-234 KKMSQFSDD
+234 KMNQYSND
-243 LDYENAAKIRDQITG
+243 LEFENAAKIRDQISG
-258 LRLLTESQKISI
+258 LKLLTESQKISI

-284 EKNVA
+284 ENNIS

-307 SQKLNNEDE
+307 TQKIDNRDE
-316 NLILQRVLEEHYM
+316 KEILQRVLEEHYI
-329 NVEGVEIPSEILMQY
+329 NVEGVEIPSEILLQF
-344 NLPKQKTLEDWLTQ
+344 NLPKHNTIEEWLSELRQK
-358 LRKNKVKIIIPKRN
+358 KVKLIIPKRN
-372 KKHETVE
+372 KKFETVE
-379 MVLKNAKLELDRIL
+379 MVLKNAKLELERIL
-393 NGIQDNESAVEDL
+393 NGIQDNESAIEDL

-412 SEQPK
+412 TNQPR

-428 GSDPVASQV
+428 GTDPVASQV

-445 KQHYR
+445 KQNYR
-450 KYKIKDPNVFIGHSD
+450 KYKIKDPNIFIGHSD

-474 YRRFRKWSR
+474 YRRFKKWSK
-483 FKESGGDFSILND
+483 FKIDGGDISSLQDKKKSTLEND
-496 KSNSKLDNE
+496 
-505 LLSDWPDL
+505 LLTDWPDL

-524 AAIKALKELNLEEE
+524 AALKALTQLDLHEE
-538 VAICSLAKK
+538 VNICSLAKK

-553 PGFTKSL
+553 PGFSKSL
-560 DTDENQKGVLL
+560 DTDQNQKGLLL
-571 LRRLRDEAHRFA
+571 LRRVRDEAHRFA

-588 DKRSKRMNRSQLSQ
+588 NKRSTRMNRSQLSQ
-602 ISGLGPS
+602 IPGLGPS
-609 RIRELLEHFKS
+609 RIKDLLEHFNS
-620 IDAIRIASKE
+620 IDAIRIASRE
-630 ELSKVKGLGKNSV
+630 ELSKVKGLGMHSA
-643 NDIYAVSYTHLTLPT
+643 NDIYNYFNEL
-658 SDLV
+658 

>member
-1 MSNSFIK
+1 MTNSSTK
-8 KIDKK
+8 VSTKVLDKK

-20 KLIHNK
+20 KLIKNK
-26 ELLKSRLSEIPKSSG
+26 DLLKSRLSEIPKSSG

-59 KLRSRVSSYFNNF
+59 TLRNRVSSYFNNY
-72 ADLTPRLSLMV
+72 AELSPRLSLMV

-88 IEIIITDSEYEAL
+88 IEIIVTDSEYEAL

-121 DKKYPYLCITWSEKY
+121 DKKYPYLCITWSEQY

-141 TRRRRNRNNLDRYY
+141 TRKRRNRNNFDRYY

-163 LRRTLFTI
+163 LRKTLFII

-199 GVCQEIISSDDY
+199 GVCQEIISSEDY
-211 KKIMKQVSMI
+211 KKTMKQVSMI
-221 FQGRNDDLELFLQ
+221 FQGRNDDLEVFLER
-234 KKMSQFSDD
+234 KMNQYSND
-243 LDYENAAKIRDQITG
+243 LEFENAAKIRDQISG
-258 LRLLTESQKISI
+258 LKLLTESQKISI

-284 EKNVA
+284 ENNIS

-307 SQKLNNEDE
+307 TQKIDNSDE
-316 NLILQRVLEEHYM
+316 TEILQRVLEEHYI
-329 NVEGVEIPSEILMQY
+329 NVEGVEIPSEILLQF
-344 NLPKQKTLEDWLTQ
+344 NLPKHNTIEEWLSELRQK
-358 LRKNKVKIIIPKRN
+358 KVKLIIPKRN
-372 KKHETVE
+372 KKFETVE
-379 MVLKNAKLELDRIL
+379 MVLKNAKLELERIL
-393 NGIQDNESAVEDL
+393 NGIQDNESAIEDL

-412 SEQPK
+412 TNQPR

-428 GSDPVASQV
+428 GTDPVASQV

-445 KQHYR
+445 KQNYR
-450 KYKIKDPNVFIGHSD
+450 KYKIKDPNIFIGHSD

-474 YRRFRKWSR
+474 YRRFKKWSK
-483 FKESGGDFSILND
+483 FKNDGGDISSLQDKKKSTLEND
-496 KSNSKLDNE
+496 
-505 LLSDWPDL
+505 LLTDWPEF

-524 AAIKALKELNLEEE
+524 AALKALTQLDLHEE
-538 VAICSLAKK
+538 VNICSLAKK

-553 PGFTKSL
+553 PGFSKSL
-560 DTDENQKGVLL
+560 DTDQNQKGLLL
-571 LRRLRDEAHRFA
+571 LRRVRDEAHRFA

-588 DKRSKRMNRSQLSQ
+588 NKRSTRMNRSQLSQ
-602 ISGLGPS
+602 IPGLGPS
-609 RIRELLEHFKS
+609 RIKDLLEHFNS
-620 IDAIRIASKE
+620 IDAIRIASRE
-630 ELSKVKGLGKNSV
+630 ELSKVKGLGMHSA
-643 NDIYAVSYTHLTLPT
+643 NDIYNYFNEL
-658 SDLV
+658 

>member
-1 MSNSFIK
+1 MSNSSIE
-8 KIDKK
+8 KINNK

-20 KLIHNK
+20 KLINNK

-59 KLRSRVSSYFNNF
+59 KLRSRVSSYFNNYS
-72 ADLTPRLSLMV
+72 DLTPRLSLMV

-88 IEIIITDSEYEAL
+88 IEIIVTDSEYEAL

-199 GVCQEIISSDDY
+199 GVCQEVISSDDY

-221 FQGRNDDLELFLQ
+221 FQGRNDDLEIFLQ
-234 KKMSQFSDD
+234 KKMLQFSND
-243 LDYENAAKIRDQITG
+243 LDYENAAKIRDQISG
-258 LRLLTESQKISI
+258 LKLLTESQKISI

-316 NLILQRVLEEHYM
+316 NLILQKILEEHYM
-329 NVEGVEIPSEILMQY
+329 NVEPVEIPSEILIQY
-344 NLPKQKTLEDWLTQ
+344 NLPKQATIEDWLTE
-358 LRKNKVKIIIPKRN
+358 LRKKKVKILIPKRN
-372 KKHETVE
+372 KKHEIVE
-379 MVLKNAKLELDRIL
+379 MVLKNSKLELDRIL
-393 NGIQDNESAVEDL
+393 NGIQDNESSIEDL
-406 TQILEL
+406 AQILEL

-445 KQHYR
+445 KQDYR
-450 KYKIKDPNVFIGHSD
+450 KYKIKDPNVFVGHSD

-474 YRRFRKWSR
+474 HRRFKKWSR
-483 FKESGGDFSILND
+483 FKKSGGDLSILND
-496 KSNSKLDNE
+496 KTNSKLDNE

-538 VAICSLAKK
+538 VTICSLAKK

-571 LRRLRDEAHRFA
+571 LRRVRDEAHRFA

-630 ELSKVKGLGKNSV
+630 DLSKVKGLGKNSV
-643 NDIYAVSYTHLTLPT
+643 NDIYEYFNEL
-658 SDLV
+658 

>member
-1 MSNSFIK
+1 MSNASTET
-8 KIDKK
+8 IDNK

-20 KLIHNK
+20 KLINNK

-72 ADLTPRLSLMV
+72 SDLTPRLSLMV

-88 IEIIITDSEYEAL
+88 IEIILTDSEYEAL

-141 TRRRRNRNNLDRYY
+141 TRRRRNRNSLDRYY

-199 GVCQEIISSDDY
+199 GVCQEVISSDDY
-211 KKIMKQVSMI
+211 KKIIKQVSMI
-221 FQGRNDDLELFLQ
+221 FQGRNDDLEIFLQ
-234 KKMSQFSDD
+234 KKMLQFSND
-243 LDYENAAKIRDQITG
+243 LDYENAAKIRDQISG
-258 LRLLTESQKISI
+258 LKLLTESQKISI

-284 EKNVA
+284 EKNIA

-329 NVEGVEIPSEILMQY
+329 NVEGVEIPSEILIQY
-344 NLPKQKTLEDWLTQ
+344 KLSKQTTLENWLTE
-358 LRKNKVKIIIPKRN
+358 LRKKKVKILIPKRN
-372 KKHETVE
+372 KNYETVE

-393 NGIQDNESAVEDL
+393 NGIQDNESSIEDL
-406 TQILEL
+406 AQILEL
-412 SEQPK
+412 SEQPR

-445 KQHYR
+445 KQNYR

-474 YRRFRKWSR
+474 HRRFRKWSR
-483 FKESGGDFSILND
+483 YKKSGGDFSILND
-496 KSNSKLDNE
+496 KTNSKLNNE

-538 VAICSLAKK
+538 VTICSLAKK

-571 LRRLRDEAHRFA
+571 LRRIRDEAHRFA

-609 RIRELLEHFKS
+609 RIRELLNHFKS
-620 IDAIRIASKE
+620 IDAIRIASKDD
-630 ELSKVKGLGKNSV
+630 LSKVKGLGKNSI
-643 NDIYAVSYTHLTLPT
+643 NDIYEYFH
-658 SDLV
+658 

>member
-1 MSNSFIK
+1 MSNSSIE
-8 KIDKK
+8 KINNK

-20 KLIHNK
+20 KLINNK

-59 KLRSRVSSYFNNF
+59 KLRSRVSSYFNNYS
-72 ADLTPRLSLMV
+72 DLTPRLSLMV

-88 IEIIITDSEYEAL
+88 IEIIVTDSEYEAL

-199 GVCQEIISSDDY
+199 GVCQEVISSDDY

-221 FQGRNDDLELFLQ
+221 FQGRNDDLEIFLQ
-234 KKMSQFSDD
+234 KKMLQFSND
-243 LDYENAAKIRDQITG
+243 LDFENAAKIRDQISG
-258 LRLLTESQKISI
+258 LKLLTESQKISI

-316 NLILQRVLEEHYM
+316 NLILQKILEEHYM
-329 NVEGVEIPSEILMQY
+329 NVEPVEIPSEILIQY
-344 NLPKQKTLEDWLTQ
+344 NLPKQATIEDWLTE
-358 LRKNKVKIIIPKRN
+358 LRKKKVKILIPKRN

-393 NGIQDNESAVEDL
+393 NGIQDNESSIEDL
-406 TQILEL
+406 AQILEL

-445 KQHYR
+445 KQDYR
-450 KYKIKDPNVFIGHSD
+450 KYKIKDPNVFVGHSD

-474 YRRFRKWSR
+474 HRRFKKWSR
-483 FKESGGDFSILND
+483 FKKSGGDFSILND
-496 KSNSKLDNE
+496 KTNSKLDNE

-538 VAICSLAKK
+538 VTICSLAKK

-571 LRRLRDEAHRFA
+571 LRRVRDEAHRFA

-630 ELSKVKGLGKNSV
+630 DLSKVKGLGKNSV
-643 NDIYAVSYTHLTLPT
+643 NDIYEYFNEL
-658 SDLV
+658 

>member
-1 MSNSFIK
+1 MSNSSIE
-8 KIDKK
+8 KINNK

-20 KLIHNK
+20 KLINNK

-72 ADLTPRLSLMV
+72 SDLTPRLSLMV

-88 IEIIITDSEYEAL
+88 IEIIVTDSEYEAL

-199 GVCQEIISSDDY
+199 GVCQEVISSDDY

-221 FQGRNDDLELFLQ
+221 FQGRNDDLEIFLQ
-234 KKMSQFSDD
+234 KKMLQFSND

-258 LRLLTESQKISI
+258 LKLLTESQKISI

-316 NLILQRVLEEHYM
+316 NLILQKILEEHYM
-329 NVEGVEIPSEILMQY
+329 NVEAVEIPSEILIQY
-344 NLPKQKTLEDWLTQ
+344 NLPKQVTIEDWLTE
-358 LRKNKVKIIIPKRN
+358 LRKKKVKILIPKRN

-393 NGIQDNESAVEDL
+393 NGIQDNESSIEDL
-406 TQILEL
+406 AQILEL

-474 YRRFRKWSR
+474 HRRFKKWSR
-483 FKESGGDFSILND
+483 FKKSGGDFSILND
-496 KSNSKLDNE
+496 KTNSKLDNE

-538 VAICSLAKK
+538 VTICSLAKK

-571 LRRLRDEAHRFA
+571 LRRVRDEAHRFA

-630 ELSKVKGLGKNSV
+630 DLSKVNGLGENSV
-643 NDIYAVSYTHLTLPT
+643 NDIYEYFNEL
-658 SDLV
+658 

>member
-1 MSNSFIK
+1 MSNSSIE
-8 KIDKK
+8 KINNK

-20 KLIHNK
+20 KLINNK

-59 KLRSRVSSYFNNF
+59 KLRSRVSSYFNNYS
-72 ADLTPRLSLMV
+72 DLTPRLSLMV

-88 IEIIITDSEYEAL
+88 IEIIVTDSEYEAL

-199 GVCQEIISSDDY
+199 GVCQEVISSDDY

-221 FQGRNDDLELFLQ
+221 FQGRNDDLEIFLQ
-234 KKMSQFSDD
+234 KKMLQFSND
-243 LDYENAAKIRDQITG
+243 LDYENAAKIRDQISG
-258 LRLLTESQKISI
+258 LKLLTESQKISI

-316 NLILQRVLEEHYM
+316 NLILQKILEEHYM
-329 NVEGVEIPSEILMQY
+329 NVEAVEIPSEILIQY
-344 NLPKQKTLEDWLTQ
+344 NLPKQATIEDWLTD
-358 LRKNKVKIIIPKRN
+358 LRKKKVKILIPKRN

-393 NGIQDNESAVEDL
+393 NGIQDNESSIEDL
-406 TQILEL
+406 AQILEL

-474 YRRFRKWSR
+474 HRRFKKWSR
-483 FKESGGDFSILND
+483 FKKSGGDFSILND
-496 KSNSKLDNE
+496 KTNSKLDNE

-538 VAICSLAKK
+538 VTICSLAKK

-571 LRRLRDEAHRFA
+571 LRRVRDEAHRFA

-630 ELSKVKGLGKNSV
+630 DLSKVKGLGKNSV
-643 NDIYAVSYTHLTLPT
+643 NDIYEYFNEL
-658 SDLV
+658 

>member
-1 MSNSFIK
+1 MSNSSIE
-8 KIDKK
+8 KINNK

-20 KLIHNK
+20 KLINNK

-59 KLRSRVSSYFNNF
+59 KLRSRVSSYFNNYS
-72 ADLTPRLSLMV
+72 DLTPRLSLMV

-88 IEIIITDSEYEAL
+88 IEIIVTDSEYEAL

-199 GVCQEIISSDDY
+199 GVCQEVISSDDY

-221 FQGRNDDLELFLQ
+221 FQGRNDDLEIFLQ
-234 KKMSQFSDD
+234 KKMLQFSND
-243 LDYENAAKIRDQITG
+243 LDYENAAKIRDQISG
-258 LRLLTESQKISI
+258 LKLLTESQKISI

-316 NLILQRVLEEHYM
+316 NLILQKILEEHYM
-329 NVEGVEIPSEILMQY
+329 NVEAVEIPSEILIQY
-344 NLPKQKTLEDWLTQ
+344 NLPKQATIEDWLTE
-358 LRKNKVKIIIPKRN
+358 LRKKKVKILIPKRN

-393 NGIQDNESAVEDL
+393 NGIQDNESSIEDL
-406 TQILEL
+406 AQILEL

-445 KQHYR
+445 KQDYR
-450 KYKIKDPNVFIGHSD
+450 KYKIRDPNVFAGHSD

-474 YRRFRKWSR
+474 HRRFKKWSR
-483 FKESGGDFSILND
+483 FKKIGGDFSILND
-496 KSNSKLDNE
+496 KTNSKLDNE

-538 VAICSLAKK
+538 VTICSLAKK

-571 LRRLRDEAHRFA
+571 LRRVRDEAHRFA

-630 ELSKVKGLGKNSV
+630 DLSKVKGLGKNSV
-643 NDIYAVSYTHLTLPT
+643 NDIYEYFNEL
-658 SDLV
+658 

>member
-1 MSNSFIK
+1 MSNSSIE
-8 KIDKK
+8 KIDNK

-20 KLIHNK
+20 KLINNK

-59 KLRSRVSSYFNNF
+59 KLRSRVSSYFNNYS
-72 ADLTPRLSLMV
+72 DLTPRLSLMV

-88 IEIIITDSEYEAL
+88 IEIILTDSEYEAL

-141 TRRRRNRNNLDRYY
+141 TRRRRNRNNIDRYY

-199 GVCQEIISSDDY
+199 GVCQEVISSEDY

-221 FQGRNDDLELFLQ
+221 FQGRNDDLEIFLQ
-234 KKMSQFSDD
+234 KKMLQFSND
-243 LDYENAAKIRDQITG
+243 LDYENAAKIRDQISG
-258 LRLLTESQKISI
+258 LKLLTESQKISI
-270 PDSSINRDIFGIVS
+270 PDSSVNRDIFGIVS
-284 EKNVA
+284 ENNVA

-307 SQKLNNEDE
+307 SQKINNEGE
-316 NLILQRVLEEHYM
+316 NLILQKILEEHYM
-329 NVEGVEIPSEILMQY
+329 NVEAVEIPSEILIQY
-344 NLPKQKTLEDWLTQ
+344 NLPKQATIEDWLTE
-358 LRKNKVKIIIPKRN
+358 LRKKKVKILIPKRN

-393 NGIQDNESAVEDL
+393 NGIQDNESSIEDL
-406 TQILEL
+406 AQILEL

-450 KYKIKDPNVFIGHSD
+450 KYKIKDPNVFVGHSD

-474 YRRFRKWSR
+474 HRRFKKWSR
-483 FKESGGDFSILND
+483 FKKSGGDFSIIND
-496 KSNSKLDNE
+496 KTNSKLDNE

-524 AAIKALKELNLEEE
+524 AAVKALKELNLEEE
-538 VAICSLAKK
+538 VTICSLAKK

-571 LRRLRDEAHRFA
+571 LRRVRDEAHRFA

-620 IDAIRIASKE
+620 IDAIRIASKDD
-630 ELSKVKGLGKNSV
+630 LSKVKGLGKNSV
-643 NDIYAVSYTHLTLPT
+643 NDIYEYFNEL
-658 SDLV
+658 